1 MNLGSRFILSLV
13 LALIIST
20 PATAQQ
26 AGFDTHNLATFAL
39 LDLPPANTYRTGS
52 GKPGPDYWQ
61 QRADYRIAV
70 TLDPATHRLSGTETI
85 TYTNNAPHA
94 LDYLWL
100 QLDQNLFD
108 TNSRGARL
116 QPDDTRWTG
125 FFDDGGFDLTR
136 VELVRGD
143 ERTTASY
150 LIDDTRLRIALD
162 KPMPPG
168 GSSIVI
174 EIDFAFTVPPY
185 GADRMGRLDVDQGT
199 VYEFAQWYPRLYV
212 YDDVNGWNPLP
223 YLGQGEF
230 YLEYGSFDVEIT
242 APRDFVVVAS
252 GELQNEAEVWTE
264 EQQQRLAQARRSAE
278 TIPIIAEDEVGTPE
292 TRPAGSEMLTWIFH
306 AEDVRDFAWAA
317 SQAFILDA
325 AGWEGILLMSAY
337 PKEGLG
343 TEETPGW
350 EASTQYLRH
359 SIPHY
364 SEMWYRYPYPVAVNV
379 AGVVGGMEYPGIV
392 FCSVQA
398 RDRGLFGVTDH
409 EFGHTWFPMIVGN
422 DERRYAWMD
431 EGFNTFINY
440 YSKVAFYG
448 EEAIQSA
455 RVAPENIARRM
466 QEPIADQPIFTYPD
480 QLRRQGLGFLAY
492 RKPGAGLILLREYLL
507 GPERFDTAFRE
518 YIKRWAF
525 KHPQP
530 ADFFRTIEEV
540 AGEDLDWF
548 WRSWFYG
555 TATLDQALTAVTAN
569 DAGATIE
576 VMHLQGLLMPV
587 ELELR
592 YADDTTE
599 RLRIPYR

>member
-1 MNLGSRFILSLV
+1 
-13 LALIIST
+13 
-20 PATAQQ
+20 
-26 AGFDTHNLATFAL
+26 
-39 LDLPPANTYRTGS
+39 
-52 GKPGPDYWQ
+52 
-61 QRADYRIAV
+61 
-70 TLDPATHRLSGTETI
+70 
-85 TYTNNAPHA
+85 
-94 LDYLWL
+94 
-100 QLDQNLFD
+100 
-108 TNSRGARL
+108 
-116 QPDDTRWTG
+116 
-125 FFDDGGFDLTR
+125 
-136 VELVRGD
+136 
-143 ERTTASY
+143 
-150 LIDDTRLRIALD
+150 
-162 KPMPPG
+162 
-168 GSSIVI
+168 
-174 EIDFAFTVPPY
+174 
-185 GADRMGRLDVDQGT
+185 
-199 VYEFAQWYPRLYV
+199 
-212 YDDVNGWNPLP
+212 
-223 YLGQGEF
+223 
-230 YLEYGSFDVEIT
+230 VEIT
-242 APRDFVVVAS
+242 APCDFVVVAS
-252 GELQNEAEVWTE
+252 GELQNEAVVWTE

-278 TIPIIAEDEVGTPE
+278 TIPIIAEDEVGLPE

-306 AEDVRDFAWAA
+306 AENVRDFAWAA

-343 TEETPGW
+343 TEEAPGW

-364 SEMWYRYPYPVAVNV
+364 SEKWYRYPYPVAVNV

-392 FCSVQA
+392 FCSVRA

-440 YSKVAFYG
+440 YSNVAFYG
-448 EEAIQSA
+448 EEAMRNA
-455 RVAPENIARRM
+455 RVAPDNIARRM
-466 QEPIADQPIFTYPD
+466 QQPIADQPIFTYPD

-492 RKPGAGLILLREYLL
+492 RKPGAGLILLRDYLL

-555 TATLDQALTAVTAN
+555 TATLDQALAGVTAN

-576 VMHLQGLLMPV
+576 VTHLQGLLMPV

-599 RLRIPYR
+599 RLRIPVEAFVNKDGHRFRLRRTDLVGVTIDPDGLLPDIDRSNNTWRREGTMAPPKPKG